1 MAGRLSDK
9 RIIISGAVG
18 GIGLASADAF
28 VAEGARVVIFDIDE
42 GRGPEA
48 VERLDGTAPGR
59 SRFIACDVSHEAAVQ
74 AALAKSADWLGGLD
88 ALVQHAGIQ
97 RAGLVETFSVA
108 DWDALM
114 EINARSV
121 FLGAKHA
128 LQYLREAERGCIVN
142 TASTAGIRGGTGM
155 TAYSASKGAI
165 MAFSKA
171 LAVEYAEYG
180 IRVNSVCPGVIDTPF
195 NEPNIAVLGGRD
207 VQDRLVEATVPLR
220 RRGLPHEVAPIFVYL
235 VSDESSYVTAQHFV
249 VDGGMV

>member
-1 MAGRLSDK
+1 MAGRLSGK

-18 GIGLASADAF
+18 GIGLASATAF
-28 VAEGARVVIFDIDE
+28 VEEGARVVIFDIDE
-42 GRGPEA
+42 PRGQEA
-48 VERLDGTAPGR
+48 VDRLDALSPQDA
-59 SRFIACDVSHEAAVQ
+59 RFVLCDVSQESAVQGALEEAAG
-74 AALAKSADWLGGLD
+74 WLGGVD

-97 RAGLVETFSVA
+97 RAGLVEAFSVV

-114 EINARSV
+114 AVNARSV

-128 LQYLREAERGCIVN
+128 LPWLRAANGGSIVN

-165 MAFSKA
+165 MAFTKA
-171 LAVEYAEYG
+171 LAIEYAEHG

-195 NEPNIAVLGGRD
+195 NEPNIAVLGGRE

-220 RRGLPHEVAPIFVYL
+220 RRGLPHEVAPLYVYL
-235 VSDESSYVTAQHFV
+235 VSDESSYVTGQHFV